1 MLLDDEREG
10 RLTGGPAVA
19 MDEKEHYTAL
29 PTHYLFGAIPVSGN
43 A

>member
-1 MLLDDEREG
+1 
-10 RLTGGPAVA
+10 